1 MSLGNRIK
9 EQRKRAGMSQE
20 KVAELVG
27 VSRQAVTKWEADLSA
42 PSTENLF
49 ALAKI
54 FGTTVDLLLDT
65 GEDETCRSSSE
76 QTYYL
81 YKMEEAKKAAAL
93 QKKRKQIIRIAAIIA
108 ICYLVIFFIGWL
120 ITGGSGGRNTVF
132 DWLSHYYPLLI
143 AAAVSILSAL
153 LGKYRLSVV
162 TLAACTGGVLLGTL
176 LGRDF
181 TGPKD
186 SMSYYG
192 WAIWG
197 AIFLVSFVAGIIWEV
212 FISRKENPN
221 KKKVWLLSGITLAI
235 VILIAVISISF
246 VPKYSQPA
254 YSVGS
259 YRALIQDFSG
269 ESKYLFPK
277 EEHLPGEA
285 KSFTVYLK
293 SRFSV
298 EKIGYAIYLAPQAG
312 IYDDCSITCRLINS
326 HPDSSTEI
334 QSDLEYN
341 DTAIQ
346 ISGNEV
352 KFELDGCQY
361 YIRFRPSSD
370 ELSQNA
376 VSLAKAII
384 DLE

>member
-65 GEDETCRSSSE
+65 GEDGTCRSSAE

-81 YKMEEAKKAAAL
+81 YKMEEAKKAAEL
-93 QKKRKQIIRIAAIIA
+93 RKKRKQNIRIAIIIA
-108 ICYLVIFFIGWL
+108 ICYLVIFLIGWL
-120 ITGGSGGRNTVF
+120 ITGGSGGRDTLF

-143 AAAVSILSAL
+143 AAAISILSAL

-162 TLAACTGGVLLGTL
+162 TLAACAGGILLGTL
-176 LGRDF
+176 LGRGF
-181 TGPKD
+181 TGPKY

-197 AIFLVSFVAGIIWEV
+197 AIFLVSVVTGIIWEV
-212 FISRKENPN
+212 FISRKGNLN
-221 KKKVWLLSGITLAI
+221 KKKAWLLSGIALAS
-235 VILIAVISISF
+235 VILIAMVSISS

-269 ESKYLFPK
+269 EPEYLF
-277 EEHLPGEA
+277 
-285 KSFTVYLK
+285 
-293 SRFSV
+293 
-298 EKIGYAIYLAPQAG
+298 
-312 IYDDCSITCRLINS
+312 
-326 HPDSSTEI
+326 
-334 QSDLEYN
+334 
-341 DTAIQ
+341 
-346 ISGNEV
+346 
-352 KFELDGCQY
+352 
-361 YIRFRPSSD
+361 
-370 ELSQNA
+370 
-376 VSLAKAII
+376 
-384 DLE
+384 